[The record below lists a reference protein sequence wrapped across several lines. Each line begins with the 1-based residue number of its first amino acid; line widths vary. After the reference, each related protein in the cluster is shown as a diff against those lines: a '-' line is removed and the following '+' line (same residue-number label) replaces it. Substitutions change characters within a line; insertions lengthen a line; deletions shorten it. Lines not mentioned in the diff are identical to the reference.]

1 MMFRS
6 SRNLDDCVLTLK
18 RGISPRYSEDGVFVI
33 NQRCIR
39 DGRVVLENARRHD
52 EKARA
57 IPDDRVV
64 RQWDVLV
71 NSTGVGTLGRV
82 AQFTTEPDGLTTVD
96 SHVTI
101 VRPDLTK
108 LDGRFFG
115 YVMRARESQIT
126 LMGEGATGQ
135 TELSRLR
142 LGSEVLIPEPPLP
155 LQRAIGRILGSIDDL
170 IENNRRR
177 IEVLEEMA
185 QAIYREWF
193 VHFRFPGHEDA
204 TFVESPLGPI
214 PEGWE
219 VSTCGQEL
227 EVLGGGTPSKKEPAY
242 WFDAQIPWFTPS
254 DLTRSPSRF
263 AGPPE
268 LRINE
273 LGLSKSSARLFPA
286 GSVMMTSRAT
296 LGVLAIAQSFATT
309 NQGFIVIP
317 PDDRWPPSF
326 IYEWLS
332 QSAPALEAIATGATF
347 KEITKGA
354 FKRFPF
360 MVPSSD
366 ALASFRATVEPLDE
380 TIKALLSASANL
392 AEQRDLLLPRLV
404 SGEIDVSDLDLDAVS
419 GGVV

>member
-1 MMFRS
+1 MTEVHLRELIT
-6 SRNLDDCVLTLK
+6 LDKGVSYSGKYLT
-18 RGISPRYSEDGVFVI
+18 EDGLPMVNLKCVGRGGGFRLEGTKPYSGPHKERHRIRPGDIVI
-33 NQRCIR
+33 ANTDLTQ
-39 DGRVVLENARRHD
+39 DGHVIGSPAIVPTSIEEGIISHHLFAVRFTSPQVDPRFLYYRLCSQDFLNHARSRASGATVLGLR
-52 EKARA
+52 
-57 IPDDRVV
+57 PDDALDY
-64 RQWDVLV
+64 QFDLPPI
-71 NSTGVGTLGRV
+71 SYQEKVG
-82 AQFTTEPDGLTTVD
+82 A
-96 SHVTI
+96 
-101 VRPDLTK
+101 
-108 LDGRFFG
+108 
-115 YVMRARESQIT
+115 
-126 LMGEGATGQ
+126 
-135 TELSRLR
+135 
-142 LGSEVLIPEPPLP
+142 
-155 LQRAIGRILGSIDDL
+155 ILGSIDDL

-193 VHFRFPGHEDA
+193 VHFRFPGHENA
-204 TFVESPLGPI
+204 TFVDSPLGPI
-214 PEGWE
+214 PEDWE

-242 WFDAQIPWFTPS
+242 WSDAEIPWFTPS

-326 IYEWLS
+326 IYEWLR

-354 FKRFPF
+354 FKKFAF
-360 MVPSSD
+360 TVPSSD
-366 ALASFRATVEPLDE
+366 ALASFRAAVEPLDG

-404 SGEIDVSDLDLDAVS
+404 SGEIDVSDLDLDAVLE
-419 GGVV
+419 GAV